1 MEGKRGFILVGFI
14 VFTEF
19 MDGDRAGQL
28 EESGQRLSSI
38 IHDITEVLCT
48 SENEKARRENE
59 KVRRDGARR
68 CNRIGSKTICL
79 PEYKINENGT
89 HILREV

>member
-1 MEGKRGFILVGFI
+1 MDSLFSFFLSFFIHGIIIQKFMEGKREFILVGFV

-48 SENEKARRENE
+48 SENEK
-59 KVRRDGARR
+59 
-68 CNRIGSKTICL
+68 
-79 PEYKINENGT
+79 
-89 HILREV
+89 